1 MSNKNKGKQKSGSD
15 QSQTKEKADVFVWT
29 DDEVQLLLK
38 VTGEYKRKKA
48 SENVDWQSI
57 QNKYAEHLD
66 IFREH
71 LPASPDEAKKI
82 GKDYKHKREE
92 ITKGTSTSKLKSI
105 RQKYRQ
111 AVDSRRRS
119 GHGRVVLLYYD
130 DCERIWGGSPASTQ
144 IGSGIESTD
153 LEDTLLTVD
162 DAILCDITNLSQS
175 GRRSKSNGNSSE
187 SVNVSD
193 DSQLAENSEE
203 FLSEEKVE
211 RNLGDI
217 TSVCASPDE
226 TDPTTSSTPL
236 LKRRNV
242 LNAEL
247 NNYKQAR
254 LKRSIP
260 LDSQLLDCAKQDIE
274 IKKRIIDQIDKMD
287 KEYCDNMKSLLAN
300 MDKLTN
306 SIADGFS
313 LLRNLMTPQ
322 QQPPQHHQ
330 QNHQFYL
337 THHHQQQQQLMP
349 YNFSSYTPQ
358 APSTPWGIHNI
369 SSRCNSIRAPKVNS
383 VKNLQ

>member
-1 MSNKNKGKQKSGSD
+1 MSHKNKGKQKSGSD

-38 VTGEYKRKKA
+38 VTGEYMTKKA
-48 SENVDWQSI
+48 SENVDWESI
-57 QNKYAEHLD
+57 QNKYAELLD

-71 LPASPDEAKKI
+71 LLTSPDEAKKI
-82 GKDYKHKREE
+82 GKDYKHKPEE
-92 ITKGTSTSKLKSI
+92 ITKGTLTSKLKSV

-111 AVDSRRRS
+111 VVDSGRRS

-130 DCERIWGGSPASTQ
+130 DCECILGGSPATTQ

-162 DAILCDITNLSQS
+162 AAILSDITNLSQS

-193 DSQLAENSEE
+193 DSELAENSEE
-203 FLSEEKVE
+203 FASEEKVE

-236 LKRRNV
+236 SKRRDMS
-242 LNAEL
+242 NAEL
-247 NNYKQAR
+247 KSYKQAR

-274 IKKRIIDQIDKMD
+274 IKKRIIDQMDKMD
-287 KEYCDNMKSLLAN
+287 KEYCENMKSLSAN

-313 LLRNLMTPQ
+313 LLRNLMMPQ

-330 QNHQFYL
+330 QNNQFYL
-337 THHHQQQQQLMP
+337 THNHQQQQQQMP
-349 YNFSSYTPQ
+349 YNFRSYTPQ
-358 APSTPWGIHNI
+358 APSTPWGIHKCFI
-369 SSRCNSIRAPKVNS
+369 AMQQYQSPKG
-383 VKNLQ
+383 